1 MNTKFNNFKPFDEYA
16 KETYL
21 SMLHSK
27 QLKTP
32 QAHITDEDRNILE
45 NKCQAFTKNNY
56 EVSGEYLEDIIIS
69 HKNEAELE
77 IHNTMLLVD
86 KNTGEVLSEDF
97 HIIDKEHIK
106 LKRKELNSLNYYK
119 KKFTKAKAT
128 SKVKV
133 ENYKSSHRYTKLFSK
148 VRPSFKNHKYLGIF
162 YDLTRELSP
171 YENIVSKQN
180 NDGTFT
186 PLTTK
191 EIQERFNISPDDMKR
206 FKAEAKRLK
215 VISDVKLK
223 GRTLGIR
230 VNPFYALNGQ
240 DISEDLY
247 EAFKDSK
254 EFIENFK
261 ED

>member
-1 MNTKFNNFKPFDEYA
+1 MDTKIDNFKPFDEYV

-21 SMLHSK
+21 SMLHNK

-32 QAHITDEDRNILE
+32 QAHVTDEDRNILE
-45 NKCQAFTKNNY
+45 SKCQAYIKNNY
-56 EVSGEYLEDIIIS
+56 EVFGEYLEDIIIS
-69 HKNEAELE
+69 HENEAELE

-97 HIIDKEHIK
+97 HIINKEYIS

-119 KKFTKAKAT
+119 KKFTKAKTT

-148 VRPSFKNHKYLGIF
+148 VRPSFKNHKHLGIF

-186 PLTTK
+186 SLSTK
-191 EIQERFNISPDDMKR
+191 EIQERFNISADDVKR
-206 FKAEAKRLK
+206 FKAEAKRLN
-215 VISDVKLK
+215 VIRDVKLK
-223 GRTLGIR
+223 GKTLGIR
-230 VNPFYALNGQ
+230 VNPVYALNGQ
-240 DISEDLY
+240 DISKDLY

-254 EFIENFK
+254 EFIDNFK
-261 ED
+261 KD